1 MATPYDSIILP
12 RKISGYIAPYVLSP
26 YNEDF
31 HHYSYIKEDYYK
43 PLSIVE
49 LLEQLSIYMGCV
61 LHEVNNVLIFQSAN
75 HMEQYYIYSTT
86 LTHDGRFQQPTQ
98 TTFKGNDVTD
108 LLNSISYSSDRINE
122 KTTLPIRKITHEY
135 KFYEYE
141 QEPATEFLLTAD
153 PANMV
158 PVRFYDN
165 TPAKWITPAVNTSR
179 TYTYNSVTFREDHA
193 VSLSMQS
200 GDEFAIILEWESDG
214 RTQYVGLAITIDD
227 QLFYNPTSM
236 TWSYTAIPIVY
247 DIPADPNVKDG
258 ATIYVRMASAINML
272 SSSAIEYAKLKI
284 IFLRYN
290 NSPLDVKFKISSTAG
305 GEIEF
310 FKYIQVIPYNEEK
323 FNIAAGKEISVSH
336 LFCNLRNFTY
346 RNRNGDMWIIESAPF
361 AFVNDNEFVLPDRR
375 YWSKSNIFLEFDGK
389 TSQSISDM
397 YMKLLAMNADS
408 YRLFALSFTPSL
420 DSYRF
425 MIMKYNEATAVE
437 VYTDQDCTQLLDR
450 PLHNDDTLYLKLFFD
465 LQVDKSYTWQ
475 DAGGNTILR
484 LLLWSNNGYIAE
496 LDSFYGF
503 TGESKTSQI
512 YSNVGITP
520 NVFSITIPQ
529 EGEGIVAKNAFLMTE
544 CNIES
549 I

>member
-1 MATPYDSIILP
+1 
-12 RKISGYIAPYVLSP
+12 
-26 YNEDF
+26 
-31 HHYSYIKEDYYK
+31 
-43 PLSIVE
+43 
-49 LLEQLSIYMGCV
+49 
-61 LHEVNNVLIFQSAN
+61 
-75 HMEQYYIYSTT
+75 
-86 LTHDGRFQQPTQ
+86 
-98 TTFKGNDVTD
+98 
-108 LLNSISYSSDRINE
+108 
-122 KTTLPIRKITHEY
+122 
-135 KFYEYE
+135 
-141 QEPATEFLLTAD
+141 
-153 PANMV
+153 MV